1 MKKIIA
7 IVILLIIVVGSLF
20 AFVSSGFSFEFE
32 SEEKPFDYTWTKALC
47 DGNTCQDYEIV
58 CLNGEV
64 KSTRPVSGFV
74 TFSKNWEDPRENRE
88 TLCED

>member
-20 AFVSSGFSFEFE
+20 AFVSSGVVFNLE
-32 SEEKPFDYTWTKALC
+32 SEEKPFDYIWTSAIC
-47 DGNTCQDYEIV
+47 EGNTCQDYEIT

-64 KSTRPVSGFV
+64 KNTRPVSGFV

-88 TLCED
+88 ALCD